1 MSDLADRLPV
11 RPAPVVQAT
20 LLTNRGL
27 WKQVIYATAFI
38 TYLSSFLFFGLAAA
52 AVTQSGPTMTAIFDM
67 VVALYFLFQV
77 IFLFLLSWFVERR
90 RQNLPIT
97 FRDRR
102 GERGSLD

>member
-1 MSDLADRLPV
+1 MSDLADRLAAH
-11 RPAPVVQAT
+11 PAPAGRAR
-20 LLTNRGL
+20 LLANRGI
-27 WKQVIYATAFI
+27 WKHGIYAIAFI

-52 AVTQSGPTMTAIFDM
+52 AVTQSGPTMTALFDM

-102 GERGSLD
+102 S